1 MSERETGSDA
11 PSGYALRGRQGQV
24 IDDLGQQ
31 IVGGRY
37 RPGELLPREPDLIA
51 RYEVSRTVIREAMKV
66 LAAKGLVEVR
76 PKVGTRVRSEEL
88 WSVFDSDILRWY
100 EAQGRGEEIMRDL
113 IEIRQLL
120 EPSAAR
126 LAAGRAQMTDLR
138 RIELAAHRMR
148 EQAHDHRGYA
158 AADVEFH
165 MAVYAASH
173 NALLQRFG
181 RLVAD
186 FMRLTFDV
194 QQRVRADDLG
204 GEVDFS
210 DDAATHEAVYQ
221 AITRGDAEAAGE
233 AMLIVVLEGKRA
245 LITAISDH
253 RELGPAPS

>member
-1 MSERETGSDA
+1 MADRDTASDA
-11 PSGYALRGRQGQV
+11 PAGYALRGRQGQV

-37 RPGELLPREPDLIA
+37 RPGELLPREPDLITE
-51 RYEVSRTVIREAMKV
+51 YEVSRTVIREAMKV

-76 PKVGTRVRSEEL
+76 PKIGTRVRSEEL

-126 LAAGRAQMTDLR
+126 LAAGRAQMADLR
-138 RIELAAHRMR
+138 RLELAARRMLD
-148 EQAHDHRGYA
+148 QAHDHLGYA

-194 QQRVRADDLG
+194 QQRVRAG
-204 GEVDFS
+204 GSDGAVDFT
-210 DDAATHEAVYQ
+210 DDAATHAAVYQ

-233 AMLIVVLEGKRA
+233 AMLVVVLEGKRA
-245 LITAISDH
+245 LITAISAQV
-253 RELGPAPS
+253 EP

>member
-1 MSERETGSDA
+1 MADRESASDA
-11 PSGYALRGRQGQV
+11 PNGYALRGRQGQV

-37 RPGELLPREPDLIA
+37 RPGELLPREPDLITE
-51 RYEVSRTVIREAMKV
+51 YEVSRTVIREAMKV

-76 PKVGTRVRSEEL
+76 PKIGTRVRSEEL

-126 LAAGRAQMTDLR
+126 LAAGRAQMADLR
-138 RIELAAHRMR
+138 RIELAAQRMR
-148 EQAHDHRGYA
+148 DQAHDHLGYA

-194 QQRVRADDLG
+194 QQRVRAG
-204 GEVDFS
+204 GPGGAIDFS
-210 DDAATHEAVYQ
+210 DDAATHAAVYQ

-233 AMLIVVLEGKRA
+233 AMLVVVLEGKRA
-245 LITAISDH
+245 LITAISAQ
-253 RELGPAPS
+253 PKA